1 MTISPTQ
8 DLIDDIR
15 RGRMIVLADAE
26 DRENEGDLVLAAD
39 FVTPEAINFLATHA
53 RGLICLTLTEERCR
67 QLNLPLMVN
76 DNRSPM
82 GTAFTVSI
90 EAASGVTTGIS
101 AADRARTVRAA
112 TARHAKP
119 EDIVQPGHI
128 FPVMAQNGG
137 VLVRAGHT
145 EAGCDLAELAGLTPA
160 AVICEIMNPD
170 GSMARMP
177 ELVDFAKRHDL
188 KIGTIADLIRH
199 RSETEKLVERV
210 ADRAVATP
218 YGTFRLCVYHD
229 KTVDEVHYALVKGEP
244 VAGAPDARA
253 RARALRLARP
263 LRLRSARHAYSVQ
276 DAMRIVAHHKE
287 GVIVLLRRQEPAAE
301 ILERLDDSP
310 QRRRSTS
317 RKWDPRLHGIGAQ
330 ILKDLGVGKMR
341 VLASQAHPEHGRLRP
356 RSRRVRFA
364 GRRGRGEGGGMKVDP
379 ALRGEGLRIGIVWSR
394 FNEEIVRELLTA
406 CDKQL
411 VELGVAAE
419 DIDVVSVPGAL
430 EIPLALQALALERRG
445 FAGRRYDALVALGA
459 VVRGETYHFEIVA
472 NESARG
478 ILDVQLET
486 GVPIANGVLTSDTE
500 EQARVRAPVKGAE
513 AARVAVEM
521 ANTLKAVAG

>member
-8 DLIDDIR
+8 ELIDDIR

-82 GTAFTVSI
+82 GTNFTVSI
-90 EAASGVTTGIS
+90 EAASGVSTGIS

-112 TARHAKP
+112 TARHAKA

-128 FPVMAQNGG
+128 FPIMAQNGG

-145 EAGCDLAELAGLTPA
+145 DAGCDLAELAGLAPA
-160 AVICEIMNPD
+160 AVICEIMNAD

-177 ELVDFAKRHDL
+177 ELTAFAKQHDL
-188 KIGTIADLIRH
+188 RIGTIADLIH
-199 RSETEKLVERV
+199 YRSQNEKLVERV
-210 ADRAVATP
+210 ADRPVTTT

-244 VAGAPDARA
+244 TPERPTLVRVHEPFISLDLFDFDA
-253 RARALRLARP
+253 
-263 LRLRSARHAYSVQ
+263 ARHAFSVQ
-276 DAMRIVAHHKE
+276 DAMRMVAHQKE
-287 GVIVLLRRQEPAAE
+287 GVIVLLRRAEPAAE
-301 ILERLDDSP
+301 ILERLAETRAGRNAP
-310 QRRRSTS
+310 

-341 VLASQAHPEHGRLRP
+341 VLARPKRIPSMSGFGLEVVEYVSPEDV
-356 RSRRVRFA
+356 SAVKAA
-364 GRRGRGEGGGMKVDP
+364 G
-379 ALRGEGLRIGIVWSR
+379 
-394 FNEEIVRELLTA
+394 
-406 CDKQL
+406 
-411 VELGVAAE
+411 
-419 DIDVVSVPGAL
+419 
-430 EIPLALQALALERRG
+430 
-445 FAGRRYDALVALGA
+445 
-459 VVRGETYHFEIVA
+459 
-472 NESARG
+472 
-478 ILDVQLET
+478 
-486 GVPIANGVLTSDTE
+486 
-500 EQARVRAPVKGAE
+500 
-513 AARVAVEM
+513 
-521 ANTLKAVAG
+521 

>member
-1 MTISPTQ
+1 MKISPTQ
-8 DLIDDIR
+8 ELIDDIR

-53 RGLICLTLTEERCR
+53 RGLVCLTLTEERCR

-101 AADRARTVRAA
+101 AADRARTVRVA
-112 TARHAKP
+112 TAKHAKP

-145 EAGCDLAELAGLTPA
+145 EAGCDLPELAGLTPA
-160 AVICEIMNPD
+160 AVICEIMNAD

-177 ELVDFAKRHDL
+177 ELHAFAARHDL
-188 KIGTIADLIRH
+188 KIGTIADLIRY

-210 ADRAVATP
+210 AERQISTP
-218 YGTFRLCVYHD
+218 YGAFRLCVYHD

-244 VAGAPDARA
+244 SPERP
-253 RARALRLARP
+253 ALVRVHEPFVSLD
-263 LRLRSARHAYSVQ
+263 LFDFDSARHAFSVQ
-276 DAMRIVAHHKE
+276 DAMRMIAHQKE
-287 GVIVLLRRQEPAAE
+287 GVIVLLRRHESTAE
-301 ILERLDDSP
+301 ILERLEGSARKAAP
-310 QRRRSTS
+310 N

-341 VLASQAHPEHGRLRP
+341 VLARP
-356 RSRRVRFA
+356 KRIPSMSGF
-364 GRRGRGEGGGMKVDP
+364 
-379 ALRGEGLRIGIVWSR
+379 GLDIV
-394 FNEEIVRELLTA
+394 EY
-406 CDKQL
+406 
-411 VELGVAAE
+411 
-419 DIDVVSVPGAL
+419 VSPD
-430 EIPLALQALALERRG
+430 
-445 FAGRRYDALVALGA
+445 DA
-459 VVRGETYHFEIVA
+459 
-472 NESARG
+472 
-478 ILDVQLET
+478 
-486 GVPIANGVLTSDTE
+486 
-500 EQARVRAPVKGAE
+500 
-513 AARVAVEM
+513 VAV
-521 ANTLKAVAG
+521 KAV